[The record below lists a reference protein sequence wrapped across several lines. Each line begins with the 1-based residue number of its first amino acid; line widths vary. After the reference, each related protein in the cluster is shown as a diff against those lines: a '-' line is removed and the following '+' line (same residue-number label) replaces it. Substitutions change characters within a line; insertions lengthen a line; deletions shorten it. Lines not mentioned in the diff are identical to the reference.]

1 MPRIIL
7 VPLYVQQ
14 QAERMETAAAFAGLQ
29 LDDAAQLDNALLMIT
44 GHYVPLLSLAVA
56 QYSRANAGSG
66 FNLQGMA
73 VGERAAGLT

>member
-1 MPRIIL
+1 L
-7 VPLYVQQ
+7 FFV
-14 QAERMETAAAFAGLQ
+14 
-29 LDDAAQLDNALLMIT
+29 T

-73 VGERAAGLT
+73 VGERTIPWRTLSLVQWCGSVSNQHSNMFATAVGDM